1 MLRHLLGRRSEAG
14 FLAEM
19 AREWA
24 HLFPVLPHQTE
35 ANRRIRR
42 RWGAFEQ
49 FRAALVSV
57 QPALPEDARWRSA
70 AIT

>member
-19 AREWA
+19 ARDWA

-35 ANRRIRR
+35 ASRRIRR

-57 QPALPEDARWRSA
+57 QPALPGDARWRSA